1 MVRCTKDWLGALR
14 ICLLPPQGLGGAK
27 TFTSTQGRLQKCA
40 KTSKKRAEMGKKRA
54 TVPRYAKTSKNEQK
68 RAKTS
73 KNEQSMFCTWAKLH
87 ARTAY
92 PSRPLAYCLLPTTHH
107 PPPTTYQLLTTIQL
121 PTTNYQLPTTN
132 YQLPTKRMV
141 RSYPPFLKENFFDRG
156 GLPTCVATE

>member
-1 MVRCTKDWLGALR
+1 MLAAPPGLRRGKDIYKYTREATEM
-14 ICLLPPQGLGGAK
+14 CKNEQ
-27 TFTSTQGRLQKCA
+27 
-40 KTSKKRAEMGKKRA
+40 KTSRNGQ
-54 TVPRYAKTSKNEQK
+54 KTSNSAKICKNEQK

-73 KNEQSMFCTWAKLH
+73 KNEQKQAKTSKACFVLGQNCMPGQLTLVDH
-87 ARTAY
+87 LPT
-92 PSRPLAYCLLPTTHH
+92 AYCLPPTTHH
-107 PPPTTYQLLTTIQL
+107 PPPTTYQLLTTIQLPTTNYQL

>member
-1 MVRCTKDWLGALR
+1 MLAAPPGLRRGKDIYKYTREATEMCKNEQKNEQKW
-14 ICLLPPQGLGGAK
+14 AK
-27 TFTSTQGRLQKCA
+27 NEQQCQDMQK
-40 KTSKKRAEMGKKRA
+40 R
-54 TVPRYAKTSKNEQK
+54 AKTSKNKQK
-68 RAKTS
+68 QAKTS

-132 YQLPTKRMV
+132 YQLPTTNYQLPTKRMV